1 MQPRPCH
8 GLGGES
14 EQTTHS
20 ADTSVAG
27 PRVDYPPSS
36 VVQHVG
42 ELPDLLELL
51 EQREVIRSPS
61 TIGQGPHVM
70 KSVFENRRYESSV
83 DLPSGEDVAIPRG
96 AGPYYRDPGE
106 IRVVFVWG

>member
-1 MQPRPCH
+1 
-8 GLGGES
+8 
-14 EQTTHS
+14 
-20 ADTSVAG
+20 
-27 PRVDYPPSS
+27 
-36 VVQHVG
+36 
-42 ELPDLLELL
+42 
-51 EQREVIRSPS
+51 
-61 TIGQGPHVM
+61 M